1 MTVTRRDLLGI
12 VATTGIASVVLDG
25 FGAADA
31 QPASAPLPSLIES
44 GGGRL
49 KALIGALA
57 RAPRHRD
64 FKEVPMI
71 LTSPAQWDHE
81 ALALLT
87 HYRGGPKQV
96 WDNTAIDSPWLNL
109 MRNSLNA
116 QIWAFKHPDFLVV
129 SATHGTAHLALYDET
144 LWEKYGLAKL
154 TGGKFARNTLL
165 DVPAAAHGNAADL
178 ENPAGVFSP
187 KDNSIPTLQARGV
200 VFLACHNA
208 IFELTSR
215 LHATDR
221 NPDKLSLAKMGA
233 EFTNHL
239 IPGAVL
245 TPGIVGTLPELG
257 AAGFQYAT

>member
-12 VATTGIASVVLDG
+12 VATTGIASVALDP
-25 FGAADA
+25 FVSASA
-31 QPASAPLPSLIES
+31 QPAGAPLPPLIES
-44 GGGRL
+44 GSGHL
-49 KALIGALA
+49 KALITALEK
-57 RAPRHRD
+57 APRRRD

-71 LTSPAQWDHE
+71 LTTPGQWDHE

-116 QIWAFKHPDFLVV
+116 QIWAFRHPDFLVV
-129 SATHGTAHLALYDET
+129 SATHGTAHLALYDQH
-144 LWEKYGLAKL
+144 LWDKYGLAKL
-154 TGGKFARNTLL
+154 TAGKFARNTLL
-165 DVPAAAHGNAADL
+165 DVPAAAHGDAADF

-187 KDNSIPTLQARGV
+187 KDNSIPSLQARGV

-208 IFELTSR
+208 IFELSSR
-215 LHATDR
+215 LHATGV

-257 AAGFQYAT
+257 AAGFHYAK

>member
-12 VATTGIASVVLDG
+12 VATTGIASVALDG
-25 FGAADA
+25 IGVAAA
-31 QPASAPLPSLIES
+31 QPAGVPLASLIES
-44 GGGRL
+44 GAGHL
-49 KALIGALA
+49 KALKGALA
-57 RAPRHRD
+57 KASRRRD

-71 LTSPAQWDHE
+71 LTSPTQWDHE
-81 ALALLT
+81 ALTLLT

-129 SATHGTAHLALYDET
+129 SATHGTAHLALYDDF

-165 DVPAAAHGNAADL
+165 DVPAAVHADATDF
-178 ENPAGVFSP
+178 ESPTGVFSP

-208 IFELTSR
+208 IFELTSK
-215 LHATDR
+215 LHAAGN
-221 NPDKLSLAKMGA
+221 NPDKLSLERLGA

-257 AAGFQYAT
+257 AAGFQYAK